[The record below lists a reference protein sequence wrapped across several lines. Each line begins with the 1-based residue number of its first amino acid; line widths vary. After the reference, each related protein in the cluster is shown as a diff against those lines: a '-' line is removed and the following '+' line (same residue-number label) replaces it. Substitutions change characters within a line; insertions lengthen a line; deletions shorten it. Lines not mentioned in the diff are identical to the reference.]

1 MDKLKFRAWD
11 KDHKYMEYT
20 DKNLIVSFG
29 DNGNVDATDLSNI
42 YSTCNGMQNF
52 ELMQSTGLKDILGND
67 IYEGD
72 IVKVL
77 VEDDSP
83 KIMSGKMYIGVVAYN
98 QGVFDIRTF
107 KDTYLGI
114 IPQVYLSDVNCA
126 FRVLGNIYENE
137 ELLEDE

>member
-1 MDKLKFRAWD
+1 MINKFRAWD
-11 KDHKYMEYT
+11 EKGREMCDVISLDWKHE
-20 DKNLIVSFG
+20 IIEIS
-29 DNGNVDATDLSNI
+29 NGYAIWPRDF
-42 YSTCNGMQNF
+42 F
-52 ELMQSTGLKDILGND
+52 EVEIMQSTGLKDILGND

-137 ELLEDE
+137 ELLEDN

>member
-1 MDKLKFRAWD
+1 MENISFRAWD
-11 KDHKYMEYT
+11 KELKIMCDVLKI
-20 DKNLIVSFG
+20 DFKNKTLFYHHWAHGVS
-29 DNGNVDATDLSNI
+29 TEIDLNEV
-42 YSTCNGMQNF
+42 

-137 ELLEDE
+137 ELLEDN